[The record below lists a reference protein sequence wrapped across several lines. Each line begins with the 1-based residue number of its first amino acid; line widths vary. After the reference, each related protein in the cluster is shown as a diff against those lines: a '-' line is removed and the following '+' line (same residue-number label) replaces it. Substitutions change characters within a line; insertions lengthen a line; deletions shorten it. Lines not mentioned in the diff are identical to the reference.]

1 MRQTIIALA
10 VVLAGCAEQAPTLGD
25 KLVASADRMQ
35 ADMDAERQRQED
47 ARRQEQ
53 RYAALPPSDL
63 MAELKHYCPN
73 ISPPC
78 NYSPP
83 SALLREVANRGLIGF
98 RTPPEASQPGTVCV
112 MMGDGLGGGIVDCQ

>member
-1 MRQTIIALA
+1 
-10 VVLAGCAEQAPTLGD
+10 
-25 KLVASADRMQ
+25 MQ
-35 ADMDAERQRQED
+35 ADMDARRQQEKD
-47 ARRQEQ
+47 ARNQEQ

-78 NYSPP
+78 DYSPP
-83 SALLREVANRGLIGF
+83 SALLREAANRGLV
-98 RTPPEASQPGTVCV
+98 RLQAPSPASQSGTTCV